1 MVMTSVEITGKNLTI
16 EEVLSVAYNRATL
29 KPIREETRERM
40 NATQAWLDDAINN
53 KDTAFYGIN
62 TGFGSHSNETISP
75 DQAGTLSRNVILADV
90 AGVGQ
95 PLPKEIVR
103 AMMVIRANTIA
114 GGPSGI
120 RPVVVETLINMLNK
134 DVIPYVPAKG
144 SLGASG
150 DLLPLAAI
158 AVVATCDADG
168 GGYSGQAWYEGELM
182 SGDMA
187 MKKAGIPR
195 LKLLAKEG
203 NSMINGTSFMAGVGC
218 LAIDRCEK
226 LIRHGEI
233 AAAMSLE
240 AMLAASAAFHPA
252 LHQAANQNGQISV
265 AGNLR
270 KLFEGSRLIDSTER
284 VQDAYCMRCTPQV
297 LGPVKDTIAFARGY
311 VERTLNAGID
321 NPLILKSDG
330 KDPFICVS
338 GGNFHGE
345 GLAFMLDFLSIAIS
359 EVASISERR
368 SFTLLTPS
376 LNHGLPSM
384 LIRSSGL
391 NTGLMVAQY
400 AAAALV
406 SDNKTLAHPD
416 SVDSIPTS
424 ADQEDHVSMGANGAR
439 HLWEILENV
448 THVIAIEFLCA
459 AQAIDLRDKG
469 PQRLG
474 EGTRIAHSII
484 RKSVKL
490 YENDREMTPDI
501 RGLAELIAQEKII
514 EAVDEGLQIVT
525 KQ

>member
-1 MVMTSVEITGKNLTI
+1 
-16 EEVLSVAYNRATL
+16 
-29 KPIREETRERM
+29 
-40 NATQAWLDDAINN
+40 
-53 KDTAFYGIN
+53 
-62 TGFGSHSNETISP
+62 
-75 DQAGTLSRNVILADV
+75 
-90 AGVGQ
+90 
-95 PLPKEIVR
+95 
-103 AMMVIRANTIA
+103 
-114 GGPSGI
+114 
-120 RPVVVETLINMLNK
+120 
-134 DVIPYVPAKG
+134 
-144 SLGASG
+144 
-150 DLLPLAAI
+150 
-158 AVVATCDADG
+158 
-168 GGYSGQAWYEGELM
+168 
-182 SGDMA
+182 
-187 MKKAGIPR
+187 
-195 LKLLAKEG
+195 
-203 NSMINGTSFMAGVGC
+203 
-218 LAIDRCEK
+218 
-226 LIRHGEI
+226 
-233 AAAMSLE
+233 
-240 AMLAASAAFHPA
+240 
-252 LHQAANQNGQISV
+252 
-265 AGNLR
+265 
-270 KLFEGSRLIDSTER
+270 
-284 VQDAYCMRCTPQV
+284 MRCTPQV